1 MTNDFLLHIGK
12 KLKIFEYDLV
22 KKKILLIHQ
31 LALTIE
37 LSNKFMLHY
46 LT

>member
-22 KKKILLIHQ
+22 KKKNS
-31 LALTIE
+31 LTT
-37 LSNKFMLHY
+37 STCFNYRTF
-46 LT
+46 